1 LAAGVKGLREC
12 VQYFGEQQ
20 TENVR
25 INRQTRKY
33 KRNCGKSLEYARR
46 HKKIFGRKEI

>member
-1 LAAGVKGLREC
+1 VKGLRRGC
-12 VQYFGEQQ
+12 VEYFGGQQ
-20 TENVR
+20 TENLR
-25 INRQTRKY
+25 INRQTRKH